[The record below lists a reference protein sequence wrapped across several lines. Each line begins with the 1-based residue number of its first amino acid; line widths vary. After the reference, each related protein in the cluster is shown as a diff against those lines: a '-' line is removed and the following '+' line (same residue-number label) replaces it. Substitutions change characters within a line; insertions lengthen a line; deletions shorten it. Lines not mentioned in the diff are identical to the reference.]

1 MELFIHYPIFFTLY
15 ALFTCSALGSHHCRL
30 AETTKQSVMTHID
43 EKKTMPWATIH
54 SIYSTVKT
62 HNNNTGIA

>member
-30 AETTKQSVMTHID
+30 AETTKQSVMTRID
-43 EKKTMPWATIH
+43 KK
-54 SIYSTVKT
+54 
-62 HNNNTGIA
+62 NNNAMGNNSHYI